1 MGKYIIITFVILII
15 FLSKYNLSNNQLN
28 IQIKFLK
35 NLTIKTIFIKII
47 IKKKMKISF
56 IILNILLAFICKQT
70 SATSLNQEVLIET
83 YGFNINSVEIDL
95 SDQNIN
101 EIDVDTFNGFNNLEI
116 LNLEGNLI
124 TRLDNIFIGL
134 LNLRELWL
142 QSNRIISVDF
152 NIFVGLNK
160 LEKVC
165 FGDNPISEMYPERI
179 KQFCSSNPKCVIY
192 ADEKCIKTTPSNLS
206 L

>member
-1 MGKYIIITFVILII
+1 
-15 FLSKYNLSNNQLN
+15 
-28 IQIKFLK
+28 
-35 NLTIKTIFIKII
+35 
-47 IKKKMKISF
+47 MKISF
-56 IILNILLAFICKQT
+56 IILNILAIICKQT
-70 SATSLNQEVLIET
+70 SAISLNQGVLIET
-83 YGFNINSVEIDL
+83 YGFDINSVEIDL
-95 SDQNIN
+95 GDQNIN
-101 EIDVDTFNGFNNLEI
+101 EIDIDTFNGFNNLEI

-124 TRLDNIFIGL
+124 TRLDNVFIGL

-165 FGDNPISEMYPERI
+165 FVDNPISEMYPERI

-192 ADEKCIKTTPSNLS
+192 VDEKCIKTTPSNLS
-206 L
+206 F